1 VASWF
6 GKPILLGTPDIA
18 KALSRTM
25 FFTPKFDHTPANF
38 HKIARLQERLC
49 KYIQLNLV
57 LHKNGKSII
66 TAGKE
71 VAQYAGV
78 GKHPQPF
85 FVPLCIVYESA
96 QKNMEKLMDESR
108 IAVQRL
114 RHGDMG
120 GLEIL
125 VARHQVRA
133 VRTAF
138 LILQDEDAAQDVV
151 QETFL
156 RIYQRI
162 HQFDDSLPF
171 EPYLLKS
178 VVHASLNLA
187 RRSAKFTSLDG
198 NPAEVESLLDGA
210 DQPEAQVEAR
220 QLSQEI
226 LTALSKISPRQR
238 AVIVQRYYLE
248 MSEKEMSE
256 HMQAAP
262 GTIKWLLNAA
272 RTRLRDLLRMERSSQ

>member
-1 VASWF
+1 
-6 GKPILLGTPDIA
+6 
-18 KALSRTM
+18 
-25 FFTPKFDHTPANF
+25 
-38 HKIARLQERLC
+38 
-49 KYIQLNLV
+49 
-57 LHKNGKSII
+57 
-66 TAGKE
+66 
-71 VAQYAGV
+71 
-78 GKHPQPF
+78 
-85 FVPLCIVYESA
+85 
-96 QKNMEKLMDESR
+96 MDESR
-108 IAVQRL
+108 NAVQRL
-114 RHGDMG
+114 KRGDMG
-120 GLEIL
+120 GLEFL

-138 LILQDEDAAQDVV
+138 LILQDETAAQDVV

-162 HQFDDSLPF
+162 HQFDENLPF

-187 RRSAKFTSLDG
+187 RRNAKFTSLDG

-220 QLSQEI
+220 ELSQDI
-226 LTALSKISPRQR
+226 LTALSKLSPRQR

>member
-1 VASWF
+1 
-6 GKPILLGTPDIA
+6 
-18 KALSRTM
+18 M
-25 FFTPKFDHTPANF
+25 ENF
-38 HKIARLQERLC
+38 
-49 KYIQLNLV
+49 
-57 LHKNGKSII
+57 
-66 TAGKE
+66 
-71 VAQYAGV
+71 
-78 GKHPQPF
+78 
-85 FVPLCIVYESA
+85 
-96 QKNMEKLMDESR
+96 MDESR
-108 IAVQRL
+108 NAVQRL
-114 RHGDMG
+114 KRGDIG

-125 VARHQVRA
+125 VNHHQVRA

-138 LILQDEDAAQDVV
+138 LILQDEDAAQDVA

-162 HQFDDSLPF
+162 HQFDDRLPF

-178 VVHASLNLA
+178 VVHAALNLV
-187 RRSAKFTSLDG
+187 RRNAKFTSLDG
-198 NPAEVESLLDGA
+198 DPAEVESLLDGA
-210 DQPEAQVEAR
+210 DQPEAQVEAW

-226 LTALSKISPRQR
+226 LDALSKLSPRQR

-272 RTRLRDLLRMERSSQ
+272 RTRLRDLLRTERSSQ